1 MRSQGMIGDAEGDIA
16 ALVYRGGDSPDVVLC
31 DFARRLTAAGRKVCG
46 LVQLREGVLAG
57 APRKVVVLDGW
68 QVVDVAPKNDGEAR
82 CSLDGDWLDRMG
94 QQVRASLARGV
105 DLVIVNRFGPLELAG
120 RGFRDAIIAASATE
134 TPLVVAV
141 PEFEFEHWTR
151 FSNGMTVRLDCTL
164 QALQDWWR
172 RTSSRGEQG
181 LDRDERACELIK

>member
-1 MRSQGMIGDAEGDIA
+1 MIGDAEGDIA
-16 ALVYRGGDSPDVVLC
+16 ALVYRSNDIPDVVLC
-31 DFARRLTAAGRKVCG
+31 DFARRLTAAGRRVCG
-46 LVQLREGVLAG
+46 LVQLREGVTAG

-68 QVVDVAPKNDGEAR
+68 KVVDVATKTAPKTDGETK

-94 QQVRASLARGV
+94 REVRASIARGV

-120 RGFRDAIIAASATE
+120 RGFRDAIIAASETE
-134 TPLVVAV
+134 TPLIVAV

-164 QALQDWWR
+164 QALQAWWQR
-172 RTSSRGEQG
+172 VADRSAQG
-181 LDRDERACELIK
+181 LDDEGRACELIK